1 METPFMSELTNTE
14 LIRLQEQ
21 TRDGGEYEA
30 ARGLINRELAR
41 RAALIEALH
50 TVDMPVADP
59 AEYLDA
65 EPVHNHGPAEG
76 RGLDCGERTVDGKLR
91 GWCMDEYI
99 VPVDPMDDLNCESC
113 Q

>member
-1 METPFMSELTNTE
+1 MGESFIESVPTQELN
-14 LIRLQEQ
+14 RLAEQ
-21 TRDGGEYEA
+21 AASGGEYEA
-30 ARGLINRELAR
+30 ARALINRELAR

-59 AEYLDA
+59 IDYLEEDY
-65 EPVHNHGPAEG
+65 VHNHGPAEG

-99 VPVDPMDDLNCESC
+99 VPVDPMDELNCESC

>member
-41 RAALIEALH
+41 RAADRKS
-50 TVDMPVADP
+50 VV
-59 AEYLDA
+59 
-65 EPVHNHGPAEG
+65 
-76 RGLDCGERTVDGKLR
+76 
-91 GWCMDEYI
+91 
-99 VPVDPMDDLNCESC
+99 
-113 Q
+113 

>member
-1 METPFMSELTNTE
+1 MSELSQTE

-21 TRDGGEYEA
+21 TREGGEYEA

-41 RAALIEALH
+41 RAAIIEALH

-59 AEYLDA
+59 GEYL
-65 EPVHNHGPAEG
+65 EKPPVHNHGPAEG
-76 RGLDCGERTVDGKLR
+76 RGLDCGERVVEGNLR

-99 VPVDPMDDLNCESC
+99 VPTDPADLTICESC
-113 Q
+113 E